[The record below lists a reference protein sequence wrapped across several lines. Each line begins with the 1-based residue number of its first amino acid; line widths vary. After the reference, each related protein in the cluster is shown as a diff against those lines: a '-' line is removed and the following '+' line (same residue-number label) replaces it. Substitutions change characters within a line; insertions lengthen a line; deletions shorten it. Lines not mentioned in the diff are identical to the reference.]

1 MLGSGCGQCELLKL
15 KIHFFSEV
23 IIQLG
28 CFLHEPG
35 LSALTAGDNTQFCG
49 TVLHRLSRVIGAC
62 CGLGPK
68 AWLFCTCLWW
78 MVTGAYIL

>member
-35 LSALTAGDNTQFCG
+35 LSALTAGVAT
-49 TVLHRLSRVIGAC
+49 HS
-62 CGLGPK
+62 
-68 AWLFCTCLWW
+68 LWDR
-78 MVTGAYIL
+78 AAQAE